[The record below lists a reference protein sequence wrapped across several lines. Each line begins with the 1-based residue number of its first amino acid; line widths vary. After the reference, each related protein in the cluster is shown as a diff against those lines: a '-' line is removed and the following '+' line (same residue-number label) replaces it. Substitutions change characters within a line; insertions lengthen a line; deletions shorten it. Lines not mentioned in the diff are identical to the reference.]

1 MNTQT
6 EIINLEQEVASFVA
20 AYQRGMEAWEEAG
33 RIIVRIVDHD
43 PHAVDD
49 IMKQCPALTPTII
62 GVFERIGRGLLLPS
76 LAMDSSE
83 GARRLREL
91 PLSLQKR
98 YEQEPI
104 PLIVNTSNGTD
115 VLLVDAKNMTRE
127 QVKQVF
133 AKGRIRTEGEQ
144 KAFLAQQASNNA
156 KPCQQG
162 KPAWTVKN
170 GRVIFEAGTTLTAGE
185 LATILAQITK

>member
-1 MNTQT
+1 MNTTT
-6 EIINLEQEVASFVA
+6 EIINLDQKIKSFIA
-20 AYQRGMEAWEEAG
+20 AYQRGMNAWEEAG

-49 IMKQCPALTPTII
+49 IIKQCPALTPTII
-62 GVFERIGRGLLLPS
+62 GVFERIGRGQLLPS
-76 LAMDSSE
+76 LAMDSSL
-83 GARRLREL
+83 GASKLREL

-104 PLIVNTSNGTD
+104 PLIVNTNNGTD

-144 KAFLAQQASNNA
+144 KAFLAQQESSAI
-156 KPCQQG
+156 KTTVQG
-162 KPAWTVKN
+162 KPAWTVKG

>member
-6 EIINLEQEVASFVA
+6 EIINLGQEVASFVA
-20 AYQRGMEAWEEAG
+20 AYQRGMDAWEEAG

-49 IMKQCPALTPTII
+49 IIAQCPALTPTII
-62 GVFERIGRGLLLPS
+62 GVFERIGRGQLLPS
-76 LAMDSSE
+76 LAMDSSI
-83 GARRLREL
+83 GASKLREL

-104 PLIVNTSNGTD
+104 PLIVNTNNGTD

>member
-6 EIINLEQEVASFVA
+6 EIINLDQEVKSFVA
-20 AYQRGMEAWEEAG
+20 AYQSGMNAWEEAG

-49 IMKQCPALTPTII
+49 IIAQCPALTPTII
-62 GVFERIGRGLLLPS
+62 GVFERIGRGQLLPS
-76 LAMDSSE
+76 LAMDSSI
-83 GARRLREL
+83 GASKLREL
-91 PLSLQKR
+91 PLSLQRR

-104 PLIVNTSNGTD
+104 PLIINTNNGTE

-133 AKGRIRTEGEQ
+133 GKGRIRSEGEQ
-144 KAFLAQQASNNA
+144 KAFLVQQSSNNA
-156 KPCQQG
+156 KPCAQG
-162 KPAWTVKN
+162 KPAWTVRG

>member
-6 EIINLEQEVASFVA
+6 EIVNLKQETESFVA
-20 AYQRGMEAWEEAG
+20 AYQRGMDAWEEAG

-49 IMKQCPALTPTII
+49 IIKQCPALTPTII
-62 GVFERIGRGLLLPS
+62 GVFERIGRGQLLPS
-76 LAMDSSE
+76 LAMDSSL
-83 GARRLREL
+83 GASKLREL

-104 PLIVNTSNGTD
+104 PLIINTNNGTD

-144 KAFLAQQASNNA
+144 KAFLAQQESSAIKNTV
-156 KPCQQG
+156 QG
-162 KPAWTVKN
+162 KPAWTVKG